1 MGHAQAFQIG
11 KEVALWADFSMNYIT
26 HDLLLL
32 PKWKFTEHPDIRH
45 YHSNVERLFKQ
56 KWKKERQHW
65 AFTFE
70 ALGFCEPTNSDR
82 GPREGREPIPK
93 ITDDN

>member
-56 KWKKERQHW
+56 KMKERETALSFYFWGFRFLW
-65 AFTFE
+65 AHQLRQR
-70 ALGFCEPTNSDR
+70 A
-82 GPREGREPIPK
+82 
-93 ITDDN
+93 